1 MSNDL
6 LARLEN
12 EYKSMSKGQKRIT
25 DFILSNY
32 DKAAFMTASKLGS
45 IVGVS
50 ESTVVRF
57 ASEMGFD
64 GYPAFSSALQDIIRT
79 RLTAVQRMEIASN
92 RIDDGN
98 VLGTV
103 LQSDIDNLRKTMETI
118 DAESF
123 QGSVDA
129 ILGAKQIY
137 ILGVRSSSAL
147 ASFLGFYFNLM
158 FDNVR
163 LIHTNSVSEM
173 FEQLLRVGEGDAV
186 IGISFPRYSRRTVQA
201 LKYAKDR
208 KSTVIS
214 ITDSVRSPLVPY
226 SDYSLITKSSM
237 ASFADSLVAP
247 LSVINALIFAL
258 GMHNKEPLYETFEKL
273 EDIWDEYNVY
283 EKTE

>member
-1 MSNDL
+1 MSDL
-6 LARLEN
+6 LSKLETS
-12 EYKSMSKGQKRIT
+12 YKTMSKGQKRIT
-25 DFILSNY
+25 DYILSNY

-45 IVGVS
+45 IAGVS

-57 ASEMGFD
+57 AFDMGYD
-64 GYPAFSSALQDIIRT
+64 GYPAFSAALQDMIRT
-79 RLTAVQRMEIASN
+79 KLTAVQRMEIATN

-103 LQSDIDNLRKTMETI
+103 LQSDMDNLRKTLETI
-118 DAESF
+118 DADVF
-123 QGSVDA
+123 QASVDA
-129 ILGAKQIY
+129 IMNAKQIY

-147 ASFLGFYFNLM
+147 ASFLGFYLNLM

-173 FEQLLRVGEGDAV
+173 FEQMLRVGEGDVV
-186 IGISFPRYSRRTVQA
+186 IGISFPRYSKRTVQA
-201 LKYAKDR
+201 LKYAKDS

-214 ITDSVRSPLVPY
+214 ITDSSGSPLVAY
-226 SDYSLITKSSM
+226 SDFSLITKSSM

-247 LSVINALIFAL
+247 LSVINALICAL
-258 GMHNKEPLYETFEKL
+258 GMHNKEHIYKTFEKL